1 MTSVRGHIEPVEI
14 SGEGSYRFLICIFAA
29 LKLPFYNMQDSTTSK
44 EKILKKI
51 RKALIHKSPQEI
63 GDVDKESEIFVTSEE
78 PLEIQFAQNFSA
90 LNGKFIFCENQ
101 NEFIENFAFIAGDN
115 KWQNI
120 FCLEPELKLLLSK
133 GNIVFSDREEDL
145 LKTDIGLTLCE
156 CLIAR
161 TGSIMVSSRQASG
174 RRLPVYSN
182 FHIVVA
188 YTSQLVNNVKDALK
202 LVKEKYSNQ
211 LPSMISTITG
221 PSRTADIEKTL
232 VQGAHGPK
240 EVFVFLIDDLHVD

>member
-1 MTSVRGHIEPVEI
+1 
-14 SGEGSYRFLICIFAA
+14 
-29 LKLPFYNMQDSTTSK
+29 MQDSTTSK

-51 RKALIHKSPQEI
+51 RKALIHKSSQEI
-63 GDVDKESEIFVTSEE
+63 GDVDKESEIFITSEE

-90 LNGKFIFCENQ
+90 LNGKFIFCENET
-101 NEFIENFAFIAGDN
+101 EFIENFDFISKDN
-115 KWQNI
+115 EWKNI
-120 FCLEPELKLLLSK
+120 FCLEPQIKELLSK
-133 GNIVFSDREEDL
+133 GNIKFSDQETDF

-156 CLIAR
+156 CLVAR
-161 TGSIMVSSRQASG
+161 TGSVMISSKQASG

-182 FHIVVA
+182 FHIVIA
-188 YTSQLVNNVKDALK
+188 YTSQLVNNVKDGLK
-202 LVKEKYSNQ
+202 LIKEKYNNQ

-240 EVFVFLIDDLHVD
+240 EIFVFLIDDVHVD